1 MRQIVVIQ
9 SAITD
14 SHAAA
19 ECVHNLTDRYI
30 IKPQTISEYDML
42 SQKTPTE
49 YITTKTS
56 KGGSNWLIS
65 NGMRT

>member
-56 KGGSNWLIS
+56 NF
-65 NGMRT
+65 